1 MGILLFLP
9 SFIVAIFLAFY
20 IPGRA
25 ILGKQEKLSRLGIFT
40 SSIILGIVLWGWQ
53 GYIFGFL
60 HLRNLSYVYLLIFLG
75 FFIYKR
81 YYSFRIP
88 KVNFRKF
95 DWIAIVIAAVGVFGQ
110 IIPYAKNGLMTQ
122 MGLFISNYN
131 NVDQVW
137 HATLIEELVR
147 RFPPNEPGLY
157 GISLINY
164 HFWFHLVTAELIRV
178 FHLPLFQTQF
188 IGMYALGPVLLALIA
203 YPLATVIY
211 NSKLFIRLVLFFLFF
226 SGDAAGWVMLLLH
239 HNFAFRLEGV
249 FENATTFMDAP
260 GRGFAV
266 IIALTGLYLLFKH
279 KDKLSWKLIA
289 ITGLLFGSLAMFK
302 IYISIPF
309 MLGLFFLSLINGL
322 KRNFSALWSFIIASI
337 FSLVQFLPFNAS
349 SGGLFFLP
357 VDIPRNFITQKG
369 LELSFINQRWT
380 IYLQHQSYI
389 RLTEYGIFMI
399 AVYLFM
405 QFGVKLIGLLP
416 LKKVTKAIGSEY
428 FMFLYSIL
436 LSSLVLGLFF
446 YQRVGGANIWEFF
459 MTSSLI
465 LSILVSLNLSVLL
478 AKFNKVV
485 AILVVFIVIAFT
497 IPRWIYS
504 VNYYL
509 QADYFS
515 AFHGVSN
522 SELRAYDFL
531 KNNTPKNSELLLVD
545 QPAYTSYSSLAS
557 VLTER
562 NLFFSGTGVS
572 QVVTPEYLRR
582 EEDVALIKTSKDYK
596 KVEQVLAKDQ
606 INYVMLYNNTLA
618 GTTSALLNDKFLK
631 EVFSNSVA
639 KIFKVN

>member
-1 MGILLFLP
+1 M
-9 SFIVAIFLAFY
+9 
-20 IPGRA
+20 
-25 ILGKQEKLSRLGIFT
+25 ILGQQKNLSGLGNFAV
-40 SSIILGIVLWGWQ
+40 SIILGIVLWGWQ

-60 HLRNLSYVYLLIFLG
+60 HLRNLSYVYLLISLG
-75 FFIYKR
+75 LFIYKK

-88 KVNFRKF
+88 KINLRKF
-95 DWIAIVIAAVGVFGQ
+95 DWIAIVIATVGVFGQ
-110 IIPYAKNGLMTQ
+110 IIPYAKNGLITK
-122 MGLFISNYN
+122 MGLFISSYN

-147 RFPPNEPGLY
+147 RFPPNEPGLF
-157 GISLINY
+157 GIALINY

-188 IGMYALGPVLLALIA
+188 IGMYALGPILLALIA
-203 YPLATVIY
+203 YPLAAAIY
-211 NSKLFIRLVLFFLFF
+211 NSKLFIRLVFFFLFF

-239 HNFAFRLEGV
+239 HNFAFRVEGL

-266 IIALTGLYLLFKH
+266 IIALAGLYLLFKH
-279 KDKLSWKLIA
+279 KDKLSWRLIV

-302 IYISIPF
+302 IYIGIPF
-309 MLGLFFLSLINGL
+309 MLGLFFLSLIKGL
-322 KRNFSALWSFIIASI
+322 KRSFSVLWSFIIASI
-337 FSLVQFLPFNAS
+337 LSLIQFLPFNAS
-349 SGGLFFLP
+349 SGGLSFLP
-357 VDIPRNFITQKG
+357 VEVPREFIAQKALNLG
-369 LELSFINQRWT
+369 FIDQRWT
-380 IYLQHQSYI
+380 IYMTHHNYL
-389 RLTEYGIFMI
+389 RLLEYGILMTAIYLCVVFGLKI
-399 AVYLFM
+399 LAVIPF
-405 QFGVKLIGLLP
+405 
-416 LKKVTKAIGSEY
+416 KKTIKVLGQNY
-428 FMFLYSIL
+428 FLFLYFIL

-459 MTSSLI
+459 MASSLI
-465 LSILVSLNLSVLL
+465 LSILFSLSLSVLL

-485 AILVVFIVIAFT
+485 AVLVVIIIIVFT

-522 SELRAYDFL
+522 SELRVYGFL
-531 KNNTPKNSELLLVD
+531 ENNTPKNSTLLFID
-545 QPAYTSYSSLAS
+545 QPTYIAYSSLAS

-572 QVVTPEYLRR
+572 QVVTLEYLKR
-582 EEDVALIKTSKDYK
+582 EEDVAFIKTSKDYK
-596 KVEQVLAKDQ
+596 KVERVFKKDQ
-606 INYVMLYNNTLA
+606 INYVILYENTLA

-631 EVFSNSVA
+631 EAFSNSTA